1 MPTENRVGG
10 KRKKGEMG
18 LLPPP
23 GISIRRLIVSF
34 VRMQY
39 NAMLT
44 VATKNSNENKLFILE
59 FFMFWHFVIGR
70 I

>member
-1 MPTENRVGG
+1 
-10 KRKKGEMG
+10 MG

-34 VRMQY
+34 VRMQQY

-44 VATKNSNENKLFILE
+44 VATKNSNENKLFRLE

>member
-1 MPTENRVGG
+1 
-10 KRKKGEMG
+10 MG

-44 VATKNSNENKLFILE
+44 VATKNSNENKLFRLE

>member
-1 MPTENRVGG
+1 
-10 KRKKGEMG
+10 MG

-23 GISIRRLIVSF
+23 GISIRRFIVSF
-34 VRMQY
+34 VSMQY

-44 VATKNSNENKLFILE
+44 VATKNSNENKLFRLE